1 MQRVGRFAFSP
12 AEAFGYNFTCYAD
25 VVENRVGRS
34 TANAKKHIFFVRAAH
49 SVVSCQAVPRR
60 EPGHLVLGFSVLVA
74 ADCCDMF
81 SGLSWAGTRGR
92 ESGAS
97 TWCSHYNAT
106 AAFSVAKRSWRY
118 NIGGARLGEQPV
130 YKAAV
135 QIGSRRV

>member
-12 AEAFGYNFTCYAD
+12 AEAFGYNFSFCAD
-25 VVENRVGRS
+25 VVEKRVGRS
-34 TANAKKHIFFVRAAH
+34 RANANAYIIVRSGGTLYPVLPGSAQKGAGP
-49 SVVSCQAVPRR
+49 SSAWVS
-60 EPGHLVLGFSVLVA
+60 GLVA
-74 ADCCDMF
+74 ADSCDMF